1 MIKPLVK
8 DVLSKYRD
16 MPIEFCQDF
25 LDAKLIW
32 SGQKKI
38 LESVRDNKRTTVPS
52 GHSTGK
58 SASASLITIWWL
70 STRYNS
76 RVLVTAPT
84 YRQLQSVYYAEVNKW
99 YNKSLLKKF
108 EMFRLKQNVMTINDE
123 ELKKEWYMLPI
134 SPKTADALQGQH
146 GDKSE
151 DVNRIMQDLG
161 IQQIESDDDLQQV
174 IEQMKTGNSKE
185 SNDNLLV
192 IIDEASGVSKEILEV
207 LEGTDY
213 SRLVLFGN
221 MTKNTGMFYDS
232 VYRSKG
238 EFNVIRL
245 SSRNSPFMVN
255 EQIEYIEKRYGK
267 ESNVVRV
274 RIDGLPPDS
283 EHDTII
289 SRDLAE
295 RCINKTI
302 NESEIEEKYKL
313 DKDIIDIGV
322 DVARFGDD
330 NTQIYIREGYY
341 ITNTSTANGQDT
353 VETANRVLRICNENS
368 GKKIRVRVDGVGV
381 GGGVIDILNNSYTE
395 NVEVIE
401 IHNNGKAL
409 DQKEYANWITEGFFE
424 LKEYMENGIVC
435 LPNDDE
441 LIEDLCGRKYGFD
454 SSGRLLLESKDKFK
468 ERFGRSP
475 DKGDAFIQCWKKTNG
490 FWVF

>member
-1 MIKPLVK
+1 
-8 DVLSKYRD
+8 
-16 MPIEFCQDF
+16 
-25 LDAKLIW
+25 
-32 SGQKKI
+32 
-38 LESVRDNKRTTVPS
+38 
-52 GHSTGK
+52 
-58 SASASLITIWWL
+58 
-70 STRYNS
+70 
-76 RVLVTAPT
+76 
-84 YRQLQSVYYAEVNKW
+84 
-99 YNKSLLKKF
+99 
-108 EMFRLKQNVMTINDE
+108 
-123 ELKKEWYMLPI
+123 
-134 SPKTADALQGQH
+134 
-146 GDKSE
+146 
-151 DVNRIMQDLG
+151 
-161 IQQIESDDDLQQV
+161 
-174 IEQMKTGNSKE
+174 
-185 SNDNLLV
+185 
-192 IIDEASGVSKEILEV
+192 
-207 LEGTDY
+207 
-213 SRLVLFGN
+213 

-245 SSRNSPFMVN
+245 SSRNSPFMGN

-295 RCINKTI
+295 RCINRVI
-302 NESEIEEKYKL
+302 NENEIEEKYKL

-330 NTQIYIREGYY
+330 NTQIYLREGYY
-341 ITNTSTANGQDT
+341 ITNTYTANGQDT

-435 LPNDDE
+435 LPDDDE